1 MNYLS
6 IGVIIGYMIIL
17 FYFVKDDE
25 YLKML
30 GLTLLTG
37 IIICQLKSNG
47 VEGLSNSN
55 ANSNTNSNA
64 NSNLANANINSNA
77 SAKPIEEKK
86 VSPITSGLKETI
98 IKTEPSMSPLDL
110 KYKMGPYDGLCVR
123 TLNNQ
128 FKDLSKNKLVPN
140 DTLMSYLGVQGPVQ
154 NVSTD
159 DAYLSGPTVDG
170 EADSPQRLFMFAN
183 NAASPSC
190 CPSTFSTSTGCVCS
204 TEKQDDYIRR
214 RGFNNDNNNV
224 A

>member
-47 VEGLSNSN
+47 VEGL
-55 ANSNTNSNA
+55 TNSNS
-64 NSNLANANINSNA
+64 NSNLAKANSNSKANSNA
-77 SAKPIEEKK
+77 SADPVEETPVK
-86 VSPITSGLKETI
+86 PITSGVKDTI

>member
-37 IIICQLKSNG
+37 IIICQLKGNG
-47 VEGLSNSN
+47 VEGL
-55 ANSNTNSNA
+55 TNSNV
-64 NSNLANANINSNA
+64 NLAKANTKANSNA
-77 SAKPIEEKK
+77 SADPIEEKPVK
-86 VSPITSGLKETI
+86 PITSGVKDTI
-98 IKTEPSMSPLDL
+98 IKTEPSISPLDL

-183 NAASPSC
+183 NAASPNC

>member
-47 VEGLSNSN
+47 IEGLTNSNLAKANSNSN
-55 ANSNTNSNA
+55 ANSNV
-64 NSNLANANINSNA
+64 
-77 SAKPIEEKK
+77 SADPVEETPVK
-86 VSPITSGLKETI
+86 PITSGVKDTI

-110 KYKMGPYDGLCVR
+110 KHKMGPYDGLCVR

-170 EADSPQRLFMFAN
+170 EEDSPQRLFMFAN

-190 CPSTFSTSTGCVCS
+190 CPSTFSTSTGCICS

-224 A
+224 V

>member
-47 VEGLSNSN
+47 VEGLTNSNSN
-55 ANSNTNSNA
+55 V
-64 NSNLANANINSNA
+64 NLAKANTKANSNA
-77 SAKPIEEKK
+77 SADPIEEKPVK
-86 VSPITSGLKETI
+86 PITSGVKETI
-98 IKTEPSMSPLDL
+98 IKTLPSMSPLDL

-170 EADSPQRLFMFAN
+170 EVDSPQRLFMFAN

>member
-47 VEGLSNSN
+47 IEGL
-55 ANSNTNSNA
+55 TNSNA
-64 NSNLANANINSNA
+64 NSNLAKANSNSKANSNA
-77 SAKPIEEKK
+77 SADPVEENPVK
-86 VSPITSGLKETI
+86 PITSGVKETI

-110 KYKMGPYDGLCVR
+110 KHKMGPYDGLCVR

-140 DTLMSYLGVQGPVQ
+140 DKLMSYLGVQGPVQ

>member
-47 VEGLSNSN
+47 VEGLTNSNSNLAKANSNSN
-55 ANSNTNSNA
+55 ANA
-64 NSNLANANINSNA
+64 NA
-77 SAKPIEEKK
+77 SAGPIEEKPVK
-86 VSPITSGLKETI
+86 PITSGVKETI
-98 IKTEPSMSPLDL
+98 IKTLPSMSPLDL

-154 NVSTD
+154 NISTD

-204 TEKQDDYIRR
+204 TDKQDEYIKR

>member
-47 VEGLSNSN
+47 VEGLTNSNSNLAKANSNSN
-55 ANSNTNSNA
+55 ANA
-64 NSNLANANINSNA
+64 NA
-77 SAKPIEEKK
+77 SAGPIEEKPVK
-86 VSPITSGLKETI
+86 PITSGVKETI
-98 IKTEPSMSPLDL
+98 IKTLPSMSPLDL

-154 NVSTD
+154 NISTD

-183 NAASPSC
+183 NAASPNC

>member
-6 IGVIIGYMIIL
+6 IGVIIGYIIIL

-47 VEGLSNSN
+47 IEGLTNSNLAKANSNSN
-55 ANSNTNSNA
+55 ANSNV
-64 NSNLANANINSNA
+64 
-77 SAKPIEEKK
+77 SADPVEETPVK
-86 VSPITSGLKETI
+86 PITSGVKDTI

-110 KYKMGPYDGLCVR
+110 KHKMGPYDGLCVR

-170 EADSPQRLFMFAN
+170 EEDSPQRLFMFAN

-190 CPSTFSTSTGCVCS
+190 CPSTFSTSTGCICS

-224 A
+224 V

>member
-30 GLTLLTG
+30 GLTMLTA

-47 VEGLSNSN
+47 VEGL
-55 ANSNTNSNA
+55 T
-64 NSNLANANINSNA
+64 NSNLAKLNSNSNA
-77 SAKPIEEKK
+77 SANASAEPIEVKPVK
-86 VSPITSGLKETI
+86 PITSGVKETI
-98 IKTEPSMSPLDL
+98 IKTEPSISALDL
-110 KYKMGPYDGLCVR
+110 KFKMGPYDGLCVR
-123 TLNNQ
+123 TLNNK

-140 DTLMSYLGVQGPVQ
+140 DTLMSYLGVQGPIQ
-154 NVSTD
+154 NISTD
-159 DAYLSGPTVDG
+159 NTYLSGPTVDG
-170 EADSPQRLFMFAN
+170 EVDSPQRLFMFAN
-183 NAASPSC
+183 NASSPSC

-224 A
+224 V

>member
-47 VEGLSNSN
+47 VEGLTNSNSNLAKANSNSN
-55 ANSNTNSNA
+55 ANA
-64 NSNLANANINSNA
+64 NA
-77 SAKPIEEKK
+77 SAGTIEEKPVK
-86 VSPITSGLKETI
+86 PITSGVKETI
-98 IKTEPSMSPLDL
+98 IKTLPSMSPLDL

-154 NVSTD
+154 NISTD
-159 DAYLSGPTVDG
+159 NSYLSGPTVDG
-170 EADSPQRLFMFAN
+170 DVDSPQRLFMFAN
-183 NAASPSC
+183 NAASPNC

-204 TEKQDDYIRR
+204 TDKQDDYIRR

>member
-47 VEGLSNSN
+47 VEGLTNSNVNLAKSNSN
-55 ANSNTNSNA
+55 SKA
-64 NSNLANANINSNA
+64 NSNA
-77 SAKPIEEKK
+77 SADPIEEKPVK
-86 VSPITSGLKETI
+86 PITSGVKDTI

-190 CPSTFSTSTGCVCS
+190 CPSTFSTSTGCICS

-224 A
+224 V

>member
-1 MNYLS
+1 MNYLI

-47 VEGLSNSN
+47 IEGL
-55 ANSNTNSNA
+55 TNSNS
-64 NSNLANANINSNA
+64 NSNLAKANSNSKANSNA
-77 SAKPIEEKK
+77 SADPVEETPVK
-86 VSPITSGLKETI
+86 PITSGVKDTI

>member
-47 VEGLSNSN
+47 IEGL
-55 ANSNTNSNA
+55 TNSNA
-64 NSNLANANINSNA
+64 NSNLAKANSNSKANSNA
-77 SAKPIEEKK
+77 SADPVEENPIK
-86 VSPITSGLKETI
+86 PITSGVKETI
-98 IKTEPSMSPLDL
+98 IKTKPSMSPLDL
-110 KYKMGPYDGLCVR
+110 KHKMGPYDGLCVR

-170 EADSPQRLFMFAN
+170 EEDSPQRLFMFAN

-190 CPSTFSTSTGCVCS
+190 CPSTFSTSTGCICS

-224 A
+224 V

>member
-47 VEGLSNSN
+47 IEGL
-55 ANSNTNSNA
+55 TNSNA
-64 NSNLANANINSNA
+64 NSNLAKANSNSKANSNA
-77 SAKPIEEKK
+77 SADPVEENPIK
-86 VSPITSGLKETI
+86 PITSGVKETI
-98 IKTEPSMSPLDL
+98 IKTKPSMSPLDL
-110 KYKMGPYDGLCVR
+110 KHKMGPYDGLCVR

-170 EADSPQRLFMFAN
+170 EEDSPQRLFMFAN

-190 CPSTFSTSTGCVCS
+190 CPSTFSTSTGCICS

>member
-47 VEGLSNSN
+47 VEGL
-55 ANSNTNSNA
+55 TNSNS
-64 NSNLANANINSNA
+64 NSNLAKANSNSKANSNA
-77 SAKPIEEKK
+77 SADPVEETPVK
-86 VSPITSGLKETI
+86 PITSGVKDTI

-110 KYKMGPYDGLCVR
+110 KHKMGPYDGLCVR

>member
-30 GLTLLTG
+30 GLTLLTS

-47 VEGLSNSN
+47 VEGL
-55 ANSNTNSNA
+55 TNSNS
-64 NSNLANANINSNA
+64 NSNLAKANSNSKANSNA
-77 SAKPIEEKK
+77 SADPVEENPIK
-86 VSPITSGLKETI
+86 PITSGVKETI
-98 IKTEPSMSPLDL
+98 IKTKPSMSPLDL
-110 KYKMGPYDGLCVR
+110 KHKMGPYDGLCVR

-170 EADSPQRLFMFAN
+170 EEDSPQRLFMFAN

-190 CPSTFSTSTGCVCS
+190 CPSTFSTSTGCICS

-224 A
+224 V

>member
-47 VEGLSNSN
+47 IEGL
-55 ANSNTNSNA
+55 TNSNA
-64 NSNLANANINSNA
+64 NSNLAKANSNSNA
-77 SAKPIEEKK
+77 NSNVSADPVEEIPVK
-86 VSPITSGLKETI
+86 PITSGVKDTI

-110 KYKMGPYDGLCVR
+110 KHKMGPYDGLCVR

-128 FKDLSKNKLVPN
+128 FKDLSKNKLVPD
-140 DTLMSYLGVQGPVQ
+140 DTLMSYLGVQGPIQ
-154 NVSTD
+154 NISTD
-159 DAYLSGPTVDG
+159 NTYLSGPTVDG
-170 EADSPQRLFMFAN
+170 AEDSPQRLFMFAN
-183 NAASPSC
+183 NASSPSC

-224 A
+224 V

>member
-47 VEGLSNSN
+47 VEGL
-55 ANSNTNSNA
+55 TNSNS
-64 NSNLANANINSNA
+64 NSNLAKANSNSKSNSNA
-77 SAKPIEEKK
+77 SADPVEETPVK
-86 VSPITSGLKETI
+86 PITSGVKDTI

-110 KYKMGPYDGLCVR
+110 KHKMGPYDGLCVR